1 VGISVTISGANFTGA
16 TEVTFNGR
24 VAIYAVISDTA
35 IQATVP
41 AGATPGPLSVTT
53 PGGTATSA
61 TPFTMA
67 PTIASFTPTS
77 GPVGISVAISGAN
90 FTGATAVTFNGSAVS
105 FAVISDTAI
114 QATVPAGTTTG
125 PLSVTTSA
133 GTTSASNFTVTATL
147 TVSKTSRPLSHDSGT
162 VTSSSG
168 GINCEPT
175 CSATYN
181 LGTVVTLTATPD
193 PPSVFNGWTGCDTVS
208 GTTCTVTITEAKTV
222 VAAFCRRPLCRPANL
237 VDWRV
242 EAFVQEN
249 QHILLQPLTAP
260 KPVSYD
266 KRLR

>member
-1 VGISVTISGANFTGA
+1 VGISVTLSGANFTGA
-16 TEVTFNGR
+16 TAVTFNGS
-24 VAIYAVISDTA
+24 AASFAVISDTT

-41 AGATPGPLSVTT
+41 AVATTGPLSVTT
-53 PGGTATSA
+53 PVGTATSA
-61 TPFTMA
+61 TTFTMA

-77 GPVGISVAISGAN
+77 GPVGISVTLSGSS
-90 FTGATAVTFNGSAVS
+90 FTGATAVTFNGIAAS
-105 FAVISDTAI
+105 FAVASDTAI
-114 QATVPAGTTTG
+114 QATVPAGATTG

-147 TVSKTSRPLSHDSGT
+147 TVSKTSRPLSQDSGT
-162 VTSSSG
+162 VTSSPG

-193 PPSVFNGWTGCDTVS
+193 SPSVFNGWTGCDTVS
-208 GTTCTVTITEAKTV
+208 GTTCTVTMTEAKTV
-222 VAAFCRRPLCRPANL
+222 VAAFCRRPLCRPLDL
-237 VDWRV
+237 VDRRFETGVGW
-242 EAFVQEN
+242 VQ
-249 QHILLQPLTAP
+249 LQPLTAP